1 MIAMSTHKMLQWF
14 LNNSTD
20 SGMTLSQA
28 IQALHGKHSHLIL
41 APEVTLAL
49 CIMHCRAA

>member
-28 IQALHGKHSHLIL
+28 IGNTGTSWEALTPDTG
-41 APEVTLAL
+41 T
-49 CIMHCRAA
+49 